1 MSSVYGLS
9 VSCIGKRLKYVSEEI
24 DDAVTSD
31 VDQDLGV
38 TKKRILQC
46 QWRVS
51 APSRNV
57 SRSCLPASANIM
69 ADAMW
74 R

>member
-1 MSSVYGLS
+1 MSCV
-9 VSCIGKRLKYVSEEI
+9 GKRLKYVSKEI

-57 SRSCLPASANIM
+57 SRSCLPPIANM
-69 ADAMW
+69 TANARW
-74 R
+74 SE